1 MRDPVLLRKQVVLVG
16 DDDEATRDALREILD
31 DAGFTVATAGG
42 GTEAIDFLGKYR
54 ADVVVLD
61 LMMPDVDGWAVADHV
76 ASCPD
81 IARTPVVVMS
91 AQGLKALAAA
101 PTAAAYLAKPV
112 HIDTLLGALR
122 LALTLRPPPLVSDVH
137 TADAGPRSALKPPR
151 VPRGIEP
158 AMPRKRWRDSR
169 P

>member
-1 MRDPVLLRKQVVLVG
+1 VLLRKQVVLVV
-16 DDDEATRDALREILD
+16 DDDEATREALREVLD
-31 DAGFTVATAGG
+31 DAGYAVATADGG
-42 GTEAIDFLGKYR
+42 SEAIDFLGKHR

-76 ASCPD
+76 AGRPD
-81 IARTPVVVMS
+81 IAHTPVVVMS

-101 PTAAAYLAKPV
+101 PAAAAYLAKPV

-122 LALTLRPPPLVSDVH
+122 LALTLRPPPLEGAND
-137 TADAGPRSALKPPR
+137 ADAVPRSALEPPR
-151 VPRGIEP
+151 LPSRIDPPE
-158 AMPRKRWRDSR
+158 PRKRGRDSR